1 MKTLIFL
8 LISISCF
15 ASGQNQDSLKIKY
28 EELKQ
33 SNQVIEQKI
42 KKLEVV
48 EKKHDNAIYRLK
60 IFIKRLMSDKSTEKK
75 EDFISGNREAVKVEN
90 QTEPVTEIIIP
101 DGVDSIRGG
110 WIYRL
115 LHKDDFKIKYYKI
128 VGDEKVYLN

>member
-1 MKTLIFL
+1 MKTLLFL

-60 IFIKRLMSDKSTEKK
+60 TFIKRLMSDKATEKK
-75 EDFISGNREAVKVEN
+75 EDFIYGNREAVKVDN
-90 QTEPVTEIIIP
+90 PTDPVTEIIIP

-110 WIYRL
+110 WLYRFF
-115 LHKDDFKIKYYKI
+115 HRDNYIKKPYKI
-128 VGDEKVYLN
+128 VNNEKIYLD